1 MSTPIWTAVVLAG
14 GRSTRLGQDKA
25 RAEVGGRSLLEI
37 VVGSI
42 PDDVACIVVAP
53 APPAVTRD
61 VTVAIEPVPFGGP
74 VSGLACGLE
83 LVTTPW
89 LALLA
94 VDMPNAGQV
103 AAALLS
109 RAPTTP
115 DDVDALV
122 PVDDDGRLQP
132 LAGLYRGEALR
143 RVLPDF
149 PSTFG
154 LPLHRL
160 LDALT
165 VQPIALDVSAY
176 ALRDVDTA
184 DDLEAE
190 RRSVHET
197 EHQVPARPNRK
208 DDAMDAW
215 VQAASEAL
223 DLDGE
228 VDVTAILDVAR
239 EAAHG
244 VARPMAPVSTFLMGR
259 AVAAGMTEQEAAR
272 RLTELAQG
280 WTPDTS

>member
-1 MSTPIWTAVVLAG
+1 MTRPLWTAVVLAG
-14 GRSTRLGQDKA
+14 GRSVRLGEDKS

-42 PDDVACIVVAP
+42 PDNVACIVVAP
-53 APPAVTRD
+53 APPEVRRD

-74 VSGLACGLE
+74 VSGLACGLAQ
-83 LVTTPW
+83 VTTAW
-89 LALLA
+89 LAVLA
-94 VDMPNAGQV
+94 VDMPQAGDVATELASRAATAPDHV
-103 AAALLS
+103 AALI
-109 RAPTTP
+109 
-115 DDVDALV
+115 

-132 LAGLYRGEALR
+132 LAGLYRTDALR
-143 RVLPDF
+143 LALGRF

-154 LPLHRL
+154 LPLRRL
-160 LDALT
+160 LDVLA
-165 VQPIALDVSAY
+165 VQPIVLDVSTN
-176 ALRDVDTA
+176 ALRDIDTTE
-184 DDLEAE
+184 DLEAE
-190 RRSVHET
+190 RRSVRDTGH
-197 EHQVPARPNRK
+197 HRPAPPHGK

-280 WTPDTS
+280 WTPDAS